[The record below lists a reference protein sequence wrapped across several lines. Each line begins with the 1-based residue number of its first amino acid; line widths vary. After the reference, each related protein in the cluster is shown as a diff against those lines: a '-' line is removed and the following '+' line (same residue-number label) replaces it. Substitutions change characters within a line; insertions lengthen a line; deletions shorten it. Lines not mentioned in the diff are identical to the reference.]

1 MKAVFVNTLVPSET
15 VTTHF
20 LVIHKEIRQKKTG
33 EPYLTLLLGDRTG
46 EIEAKMW
53 DNVAEVMNTFDRD
66 DFVKVKGLP
75 QIYQNKPQLTVHK
88 IRRLEDHEVEPGDY
102 FPCSRRDPEEMWA
115 ELQGIVGS
123 LGNEHLR
130 LLLEAIFA
138 DSKIADLYKR
148 APAAKSIHH
157 ACLGGLIEHV
167 LSLCALCRMT
177 AAHYHGVDVD
187 LLLTAAILHDI
198 GKIEELAYER
208 SFSYTTAGQLVGH
221 IVMGVQLVG
230 EKIRGIPGFPP
241 KLKLLLE
248 HMILSHH
255 GSLEFGSPKV
265 PVFPEALLFHHL
277 DNLDSKFESMRAAI
291 ERDKH
296 PDSEFTGW
304 IPALERVVLK
314 KERFLAPTPE
324 PSAAAPAKPATE
336 RAAPPPPAEN
346 TVPNEK
352 PEPPKSA
359 SPAEQQ
365 PTPRT
370 LFGEKLQAVLQHPEQ
385 SE

>member
-1 MKAVFVNTLVPSET
+1 MKLAFVNTLVPSET
-15 VTTHF
+15 VTTQF

-75 QIYQNKPQLTVHK
+75 QIYQNKTQFTVHK

-102 FPCSRRDPEEMWA
+102 FPCSKRDPEEMWA
-115 ELQGIVGS
+115 ELQGIIAS

-130 LLLEAIFA
+130 RLLQEIFA
-138 DSKIADLYKR
+138 DPKLAALYKR

-177 AAHYHGVDVD
+177 AAHYQGVDID
-187 LLLTAAILHDI
+187 LLFAAAILHDI
-198 GKIEELAYER
+198 GKVEELAYER
-208 SFSYTTAGQLVGH
+208 SFSYTVAGQLIGH
-221 IVMGVQLVG
+221 IAMGVQLVG
-230 EKIRGIPGFPP
+230 EKIRALPDFPP

-248 HMILSHH
+248 HIILSHH
-255 GSLEFGSPKV
+255 GALEFGSPKV
-265 PVFPEALLFHHL
+265 PLFPEALLFHHL

-291 ERDKH
+291 ERDKQ

-304 IPALERVVLK
+304 ISALERVVLK
-314 KERFLAPTPE
+314 KDRFLRPMAEPVSPPVSEPAAATAPVPSPAQNNEAPKPAARPAPT
-324 PSAAAPAKPATE
+324 SVFA
-336 RAAPPPPAEN
+336 
-346 TVPNEK
+346 
-352 PEPPKSA
+352 
-359 SPAEQQ
+359 
-365 PTPRT
+365 
-370 LFGEKLQAVLQHPEQ
+370 EKLQAVLQPTENK
-385 SE
+385 